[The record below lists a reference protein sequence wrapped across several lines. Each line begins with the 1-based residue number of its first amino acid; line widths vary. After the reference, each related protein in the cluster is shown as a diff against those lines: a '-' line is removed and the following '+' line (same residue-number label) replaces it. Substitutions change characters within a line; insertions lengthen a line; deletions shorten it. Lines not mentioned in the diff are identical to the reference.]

1 MARLVDDNARVFAD
15 KVPFLSCMRRRW
27 LGGEG
32 VGAGRSERGGAMAR
46 GEEGLRALGGGHRL
60 RVVCTGSGCARTLVT
75 LTLIEVRRHRAA
87 AVTRAP
93 ALSAPVC
100 TTATFEAPRAGAAP
114 SSETLLRRCGGN
126 ATPVLGAPLSGGGW
140 GEAASGGWAGMGVAG
155 ATATL
160 GERCG
165 CE

>member
-1 MARLVDDNARVFAD
+1 MSRLVDDNARVFAD

-100 TTATFEAPRAGAAP
+100 TTATFAPRAGAAP

-126 ATPVLGAPLSGGGW
+126 ATPVLGGPLSGGGW

-160 GERCG
+160 GERRG